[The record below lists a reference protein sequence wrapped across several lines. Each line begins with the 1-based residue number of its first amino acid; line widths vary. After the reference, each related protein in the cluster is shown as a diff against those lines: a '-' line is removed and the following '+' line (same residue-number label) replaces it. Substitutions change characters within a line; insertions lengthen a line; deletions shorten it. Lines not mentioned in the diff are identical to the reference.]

1 MVTIRRLWRTFFNV
15 PIAIHTSCVAFLCML
30 FSSIPR
36 SCIPRGS
43 PLRDRE
49 YEYLGFDDRSAP
61 GSWLLPP
68 APPPFCFPLHWIGA
82 PTRHL
87 PCTPPLCSPALHFP
101 LELFL
106 WDREYEYTGSYD
118 RSAAGFGLCLPPR
131 PLSFP
136 TALARRAYIWHL
148 PCVPFSLFPGDALF
162 TNCIPGPRIRV
173 YLLACRLQRF
183 AAFSLQP

>member
-1 MVTIRRLWRTFFNV
+1 MENFFFYV
-15 PIAIHTSCVAFLCML
+15 PIAIHTSRVAFLHML

-49 YEYLGFDDRSAP
+49 YEYLGFDDRSAT

-68 APPPFCFPLHWIGA
+68 VPPAFCFPSHWLGA

-87 PCTPPLCSPALHFP
+87 HAHLLSVPRRCISLWNCFSGTANTSILDLTIAALPGLAFASRPAR
-101 LELFL
+101 FL
-106 WDREYEYTGSYD
+106 
-118 RSAAGFGLCLPPR
+118 
-131 PLSFP
+131 FP

>member
-1 MVTIRRLWRTFFNV
+1 
-15 PIAIHTSCVAFLCML
+15 ML
-30 FSSIPR
+30 FSSVPR

-43 PLRDRE
+43 LLRDRE
-49 YEYLGFDDRSAP
+49 YEHPGSGDRSAAGP
-61 GSWLLPP
+61 WLLPP
-68 APPPFCFPLHWIGA
+68 IPPAFRFPSHWIGA

-87 PCTPPLCSPALHFP
+87 PCTPPLCSPALHSLWNCFSGTANTSILDLTIAALP
-101 LELFL
+101 GLAFASRPARFL
-106 WDREYEYTGSYD
+106 
-118 RSAAGFGLCLPPR
+118 
-131 PLSFP
+131 FP

-162 TNCIPGPRIRV
+162 TNRIPGPRIRV